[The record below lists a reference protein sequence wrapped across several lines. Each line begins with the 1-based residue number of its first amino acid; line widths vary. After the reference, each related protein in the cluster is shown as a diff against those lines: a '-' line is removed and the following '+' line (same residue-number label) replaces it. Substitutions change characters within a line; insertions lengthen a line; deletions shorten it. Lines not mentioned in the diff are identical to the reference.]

1 MPRAS
6 LGDFEHQV
14 LLAILRL
21 GGEAYSVS
29 IVQELEGATGRTVS
43 QAAVFIALQRLERRA
58 LVKSRMEGTQ
68 RSADAKRLRRYFR
81 LTEAAMAQL
90 REARQVLSKLWAGVE
105 PKLDEGSSR

>member
-29 IVQELEGATGRTVS
+29 VVQEIEVSTDRTVS
-43 QAAVFIALQRLERRA
+43 QAAVFIALQRLERRG
-58 LVKSRMEGTQ
+58 LVVSRMERPEGPG
-68 RSADAKRLRRYFR
+68 DARRVRRYFR
-81 LTEAAMAQL
+81 LTDPAIAQL
-90 REARQVLSKLWAGVE
+90 RETREIFSRLWAGIE
-105 PKLDEGSSR
+105 SELDEGSSR